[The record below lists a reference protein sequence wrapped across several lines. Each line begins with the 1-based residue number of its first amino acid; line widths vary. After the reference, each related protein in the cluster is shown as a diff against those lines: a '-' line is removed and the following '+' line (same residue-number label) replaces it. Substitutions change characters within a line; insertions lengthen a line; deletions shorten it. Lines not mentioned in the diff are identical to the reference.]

1 MLLNFGH
8 TLAHAIEQ
16 HYNYEK
22 YSHGE
27 AVAIGMYEITK
38 VSEAKG
44 LTKEGTAERIKNI
57 LVKYNLP
64 YKMDVDLKELL
75 GAINLDKKK
84 MGNDLNLIIL
94 KEIGNSKIY
103 KKTTSFFS

>member
-1 MLLNFGH
+1 
-8 TLAHAIEQ
+8 
-16 HYNYEK
+16 
-22 YSHGE
+22 
-27 AVAIGMYEITK
+27 MYEITK

-103 KKTTSFFS
+103 KTTISFFS